1 MNRHMRDSL
10 LGAGLLLLAA
20 GCSPESTTRLS
31 GTVAEVNEQTV
42 SILPATGEGLRSFTL
57 PGDSGTKALL
67 PGAPVDVEYRGTY
80 REGVEA
86 IRIKTDTT
94 YMEAVGSWT
103 VPDPIAPDSAMGFE
117 LRTEGAPAQSAWQRS
132 ATTAGHSPA
141 SGAKSCSRARAS
153 ATGRPSPSPRRAL
166 SPAVPTDGSRS
177 LSRGAASATSR
188 RSNSR
193 AWSTKKTPSG

>member
-1 MNRHMRDSL
+1 MNRHMRGTL
-10 LGAGLLLLAA
+10 FGAGLLLLAA

-31 GTVAEVNEQTV
+31 GTVAEVNERTV

-117 LRTEGAPAQSAWQRS
+117 LRTEGHARS
-132 ATTAGHSPA
+132 IRMATLCYHGWSL
-141 SGAKSCSRARAS
+141 
-153 ATGRPSPSPRRAL
+153 TGERGKILLTGESIGNGQTIPFTETGLIA
-166 SPAVPTDGSRS
+166 
-177 LSRGAASATSR
+177 RGADGRLTLVIEGSSLR
-188 RSNSR
+188 YV
-193 AWSTKKTPSG
+193 KEEE